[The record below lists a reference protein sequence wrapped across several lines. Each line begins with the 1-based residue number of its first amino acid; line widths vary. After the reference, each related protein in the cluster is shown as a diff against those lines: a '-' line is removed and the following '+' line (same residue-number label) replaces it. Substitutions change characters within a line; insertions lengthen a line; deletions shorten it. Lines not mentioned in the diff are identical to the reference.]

1 MKALIRRILPLLCC
15 LQFCCALYLLQLRR
29 GRVCWYDARSG
40 VWHETNICADA
51 LSRSEPETGASPD
64 GSIHRESP
72 RSSEP
77 NAEGRSVG
85 LAGSARYSRKQVGAA
100 SPRQFGWYREAP
112 SSQRDEGEFYSGGVQ
127 HV

>member
-1 MKALIRRILPLLCC
+1 MVLLLFSLTGTLKSHWGLYKLSKNGYNTMVIIYALMRN
-15 LQFCCALYLLQLRR
+15 A
-29 GRVCWYDARSG
+29 W
-40 VWHETNICADA
+40 DA

-77 NAEGRSVG
+77 NADRSVG

-112 SSQRDEGEFYSGGVQ
+112 SSQRDEGEFYFGGVQ

>member
-51 LSRSEPETGASPD
+51 LSRSDRALLSNGLSFD
-64 GSIHRESP
+64 SR
-72 RSSEP
+72 
-77 NAEGRSVG
+77 AELTRALEDFCS
-85 LAGSARYSRKQVGAA
+85 
-100 SPRQFGWYREAP
+100 
-112 SSQRDEGEFYSGGVQ
+112 
-127 HV
+127 

>member
-1 MKALIRRILPLLCC
+1 MLSPEKFRGGLYNFSKNGYNTMVII
-15 LQFCCALYLLQLRR
+15 CALMRNA
-29 GRVCWYDARSG
+29 W
-40 VWHETNICADA
+40 DA

-77 NAEGRSVG
+77 NADGWSVG
-85 LAGSARYSRKQVGAA
+85 LAGSARYSNKSSGCG

-112 SSQRDEGEFYSGGVQ
+112 SSQRDEGEFYFGGVQ